1 MGDVGSTQDARAT
14 APRMAHVPAL
24 DGLRGAA
31 VAAVLWFHAGHLT
44 GGYLGVDLFFVLSG
58 YLITSLL
65 VIEWD
70 GSGGIDLRAF
80 WGRRARRLLPALFA
94 VLVVVGIAARSQ
106 VLPVARGQLRGA
118 GLATLAYVANWY
130 AIVSGNGYWDR
141 ALAPSWLEH
150 TWSLAIEEQFYVLW
164 PLVALFVLRRA
175 GVRGLGRVAAVGAVA
190 SAGLMVAGSFAGW
203 STERL
208 YLGTDTRVAA
218 ILLGAVVACLQRS
231 GRSEPT
237 GTRREVL
244 AGAAVA
250 SVAVLGVAWTGL
262 EGTSD
267 QLYRGG
273 LLVCGVAAVVV
284 IADVTTPGRSVV
296 APFLSL
302 APLCWLGT
310 ISYGLYLWHWPIFQ
324 YLHPGRFGLTG
335 WTLVAVRMAASVAVA
350 VASLVLLER
359 PVLERRWPIPLGPL
373 VPVGMALA
381 AVALL
386 VGTQGAID
394 PVPAS
399 GEGTASKVLP
409 GREDDPT
416 VLVVGDSVAYALA
429 EDGLIPE
436 ADEGSG
442 LRVVDRASIGCTIM
456 RDVDDPV
463 DEVIRNCS
471 PAWPGDVAEVQPDV
485 AVLLLGGFAGVV
497 PVPVDGRD
505 VWPCE
510 PAFDARWRERLTD
523 AVDVLGADG
532 ATVVLV
538 SAPTTSLAVVK
549 GEDPERFDARQACTN
564 RVLEQVVRD
573 HPGVVLADLA
583 AWTCPAWPT
592 CRTEVD
598 GVELRADGVHF
609 NDEGARVVARW
620 LTPQLLAA
628 AGP

>member
-1 MGDVGSTQDARAT
+1 MGDVGSTQGAHAV

-24 DGLRGAA
+24 DGIRGVA

-70 GSGGIDLRAF
+70 GTAHVDLRAF

-94 VLVVVGIAARSQ
+94 VLAVVGIAAHSQ
-106 VLPVARGQLRGA
+106 VLPVARQQLRGA

-164 PLVALFVLRRA
+164 PLVALFVLRRWGARRLGSVALA
-175 GVRGLGRVAAVGAVA
+175 GAAA
-190 SAGLMVAGSFAGW
+190 SAGLMIAGSFAGVDA
-203 STERL
+203 ERL

-218 ILLGAVVACLQRS
+218 ILLGAWAACRQRS
-231 GRSEPT
+231 GRAVPA
-237 GTRREVL
+237 GGRRTALAWAAVVGVVVL
-244 AGAAVA
+244 A
-250 SVAVLGVAWTGL
+250 VAWTRL

-267 QLYRGG
+267 LLYRGG
-273 LLVCGVAAVVV
+273 LLGCGLAELAV
-284 IADVTTPGRSVV
+284 IADVTTPGRSFV
-296 APFLSL
+296 ARFLAV

-310 ISYGLYLWHWPIFQ
+310 ISYGLYLWHWPVFQ
-324 YLHPGRFGLTG
+324 FLHPGRFGLGG
-335 WTLVAVRMAASVAVA
+335 WTLVAVRMAVSVVVAV
-350 VASLVLLER
+350 VSLVLLER
-359 PVLERRWPIPLGPL
+359 PVLERRWPVPLAPL
-373 VPVGMALA
+373 VPVGMAVA

-386 VGTQGAID
+386 VGTRGAID

-399 GEGTASKVLP
+399 GTGTASVAAP
-409 GREDDPT
+409 GREGDPT

-429 EDGLIPE
+429 EDGLIPQ
-436 ADEGSG
+436 ANAGSG
-442 LRVVDRASIGCTIM
+442 LRVVDRASIGCTLM

-471 PAWPGDVAEVQPDV
+471 PDWPGVVADVDPDV

-497 PVPVDGRD
+497 PAPVDGEE

-510 PAFDARWRERLTD
+510 AAYDERWRERLTD
-523 AVDVLGADG
+523 AVDVLGAGG

-538 SAPTTSLAVVK
+538 TAPTTSMDAVK

-564 RVLEQVVRD
+564 RVLEEVARSQ
-573 HPGVVLADLA
+573 PGVHLVDLA
-583 AWTCPAWPT
+583 GWTCFAWPV
-592 CRTEVD
+592 CSTEVD
-598 GVELRADGVHF
+598 GVELRPDGVHF
-609 NDEGARVVARW
+609 TDDGAQVVARW
-620 LTPQLLAA
+620 MAPQLVEAA
-628 AGP
+628 AG